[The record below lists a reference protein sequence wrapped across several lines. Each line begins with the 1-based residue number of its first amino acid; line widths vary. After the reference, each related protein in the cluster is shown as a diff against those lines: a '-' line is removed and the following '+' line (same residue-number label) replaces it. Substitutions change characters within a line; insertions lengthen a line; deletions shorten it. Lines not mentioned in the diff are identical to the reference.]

1 MGCWAGLNG
10 CMKAALLLFFLMG
23 DNAALRYWT
32 AFGQMQDG
40 LWGEEQERQVG
51 ETLEDKAAYSPERFR
66 GFVERNRSSLET
78 MHRGTALGVCDW
90 GLDYSAGG
98 NIPMDYLRKAAT
110 LGNLNVLL
118 ALQLIAEGDDAGA
131 VRTVRAGLRFSSDV
145 AAGGSLLA
153 ALQAKKLL
161 MRHLAVVPRLEGRR
175 ELAGV
180 LETIGDGVD
189 WKAAMGREAELAKR
203 RSGGLPNAA
212 RVAEDQRG
220 LSERLRETRALLS
233 R

>member
-1 MGCWAGLNG
+1 
-10 CMKAALLLFFLMG
+10 MKATLLLFFLMG
-23 DNAALRYWT
+23 DNAALRYWA

-40 LWGEEQERQVG
+40 LWGEDQERQVG
-51 ETLEDKAAYSPERFR
+51 EALKDKAAYSPERFR
-66 GFVERNRSSLET
+66 GFVDRNRSSLEM

-90 GLDYSAGG
+90 GLDYAAGG
-98 NIPMDYLRKAAT
+98 NIPVDYLRKATA

-118 ALQLIAEGDDAGA
+118 ALQQIAEGDDVGA

-145 AAGGSLLA
+145 AVGGTLLA

-161 MRHLAVVPRLEGRR
+161 LRHLAVVPRLKGRR

-180 LETIGDGVD
+180 LAMMGEGVD
-189 WKAAMGREAELAKR
+189 WKAARDREAELAKR

-212 RVAEDQRG
+212 RVATEQRG